1 MRIVGPALIL
11 AVIAASCADDDGGG
25 GASTGPDDAGSASS
39 TSTDPSGNAEAD
51 TAEVG
56 PFDVRSSVV
65 TLTDPSRPTPSTAE
79 ADERPE
85 RELSTHLY
93 EPAGDGPF
101 PLIVFAHGLNG
112 HPRKFTQLHTAWAEE
127 GYVVAAP
134 TFPVSNDEAAGG
146 GDLID
151 LDEQPGDLG
160 FVLDELLGPD
170 SPLESPIDPDRIGAC
185 GLSLGGATVYGFVY
199 DDGCRD
205 DRVVAAMVLDGNELA
220 FTPDLTRGPP
230 LLLIHADPDPR
241 LPYDNAVAHYAAAT
255 VPAGFLTLHE
265 TAHAEPY
272 EDIADPAD
280 DLVEQVTIAWWDLWL
295 QEDVDGGPSGEA
307 LERIDAAVA
316 DAAELATWESRLG

>member
-127 GYVVAAP
+127 G
-134 TFPVSNDEAAGG
+134 
-146 GDLID
+146 
-151 LDEQPGDLG
+151 
-160 FVLDELLGPD
+160 
-170 SPLESPIDPDRIGAC
+170 
-185 GLSLGGATVYGFVY
+185 
-199 DDGCRD
+199 
-205 DRVVAAMVLDGNELA
+205 
-220 FTPDLTRGPP
+220 
-230 LLLIHADPDPR
+230 
-241 LPYDNAVAHYAAAT
+241 
-255 VPAGFLTLHE
+255 
-265 TAHAEPY
+265 
-272 EDIADPAD
+272 
-280 DLVEQVTIAWWDLWL
+280 
-295 QEDVDGGPSGEA
+295 
-307 LERIDAAVA
+307 
-316 DAAELATWESRLG
+316 